1 MGWSDPIR
9 TINERGSLR
18 SLSRWL
24 FLATLIVAPWL
35 YGGTTAFGIALIDG
49 LLGLSLTLWVISRIL
64 DRRWPNVP
72 RGLAI
77 IVALILSHGWWM
89 VVNAHAIYDS
99 SYGVFAPVRSFLPSV
114 AGSADYI
121 LSYTWM
127 LRATALLGVAC
138 LVAELVQRPVWL
150 VRFWYAIAVAGG
162 SIAFFGLIQ
171 KGTGARMIF
180 WQSAEPRDSEYFFAT
195 YYYHA
200 NAGAFLNLV
209 VPLIAGFSIWT
220 VARGA
225 GPTARTLSATT
236 ALLVIIGIF
245 SNTSRVAQVIGTL
258 IIVTL
263 VAATIRPGMRLIG
276 RSEKGSLILAAVL
289 VAVLGLAAVRAAHLD
304 RPLTRWRQL
313 VRQLPKDDRWNADR
327 IALSVARDA
336 KLFGFGPGTFRTIFP
351 HYQERTSPPLAG
363 IWRFLHNDYLQT
375 LLEWGWLGSLA
386 IGALFFGGLGL
397 GIRNYLRAEGWST
410 RQQIILPCTLLALC
424 GVAIHAAVDFP
435 LQIFSIQ
442 LLVASYLGI
451 CWGSGGWKVER
462 ASRK

>member
-9 TINERGSLR
+9 TIRERGSLR

-49 LLGLSLTLWVISRIL
+49 LLGLSLTLWVISRVL

-313 VRQLPKDDRWNADR
+313 VR
-327 IALSVARDA
+327 
-336 KLFGFGPGTFRTIFP
+336 
-351 HYQERTSPPLAG
+351 
-363 IWRFLHNDYLQT
+363 
-375 LLEWGWLGSLA
+375 
-386 IGALFFGGLGL
+386 
-397 GIRNYLRAEGWST
+397 
-410 RQQIILPCTLLALC
+410 
-424 GVAIHAAVDFP
+424 
-435 LQIFSIQ
+435 
-442 LLVASYLGI
+442 
-451 CWGSGGWKVER
+451 
-462 ASRK
+462 